1 MVGSIKLKKL
11 GKNPFAELPRE
22 VAILSTVSFLVAVGF
37 GLIIPAIPIFAASF
51 GVSKTAIG
59 LIISAFAIVRF
70 ASGLVSGKLVDKF
83 GERTVLGFGLF
94 MVSFFTLLTALSQ
107 NYSQLL
113 IFRSLGGLGSSMFS
127 VSAGSLLMRSVGDD
141 YRARAQSL
149 YNSGFLLGGISGPA
163 VGGLLATISLRAPFF
178 VYSITLAMAAITALF
193 FLSEIKLGK
202 KVDAPT
208 TQIGQTTLSQAFRLR
223 PYQIALVL
231 AFINNWVLFGL
242 RSSILPLFVTEK
254 LNSTATIAGIGL
266 TIGALIQ
273 GIFMLKAGKYSD
285 VKGRKAA
292 LLFGGVFIL
301 FGILMLAFTTNI
313 FWYLVSMALFGLG
326 SAYAGTAPGSVVG
339 DIIKGRG
346 GQVIAAWQMA
356 GDAGMIVGPILVGL
370 LTDYFSY
377 QAAFLFSGFI
387 WIIALVLSVIL
398 PETRASY
405 LENDLIPD
413 KNKQEL

>member
-1 MVGSIKLKKL
+1 
-11 GKNPFAELPRE
+11 
-22 VAILSTVSFLVAVGF
+22 VGF

-59 LIISAFAIVRF
+59 LIISCFAIVRF
-70 ASGLVSGKLVDKF
+70 SSGLISGKFVDKF
-83 GERTVLGFGLF
+83 GERAVLGFGLF

-127 VSAGSLLMRSVGDD
+127 VSAGSLLMRSVTDD
-141 YRARAQSL
+141 FRARAQSL
-149 YNSGFLLGGISGPA
+149 YNGGFLLGGISGPA
-163 VGGLLATISLRAPFF
+163 LGGLLAAISLRAPFF
-178 VYSITLAMAAITALF
+178 VYSVTLAMAAMTALF
-193 FLSEIKLGK
+193 FLSEKKLGK
-202 KVDAPT
+202 KVDVPSSK
-208 TQIGQTTLSQAFRLR
+208 IGQTTISQAFKLR
-223 PYQIALVL
+223 PYQIALIL
-231 AFINNWVLFGL
+231 AFINNWILFGL
-242 RSSILPLFVTEK
+242 RSSILPLFVTDQLK
-254 LNSTATIAGIGL
+254 STATIAGIGL

-285 VKGRKAA
+285 LKGRKAA
-292 LLFGGVFIL
+292 LLYGGAYIL
-301 FGILMLAFTTNI
+301 FGILMLAFSTNI
-313 FWYLVSMALFGLG
+313 YWYLLSMALFGLG
-326 SAYAGTAPGSVVG
+326 GAYVGTAPGSVVG

-346 GQVIAAWQMA
+346 GQVIAAWQMV

-387 WIIALVLSVIL
+387 WVIALLLSATL
-398 PETRASY
+398 PETRAAH
-405 LENDLIPD
+405 LANDLIPD

>member
-1 MVGSIKLKKL
+1 LKKNL
-11 GKNPFAELPRE
+11 KNPFTQLPRE

-59 LIISAFAIVRF
+59 LIISCFAIVRF
-70 ASGLVSGKLVDKF
+70 ASGLVSGRLVDKF
-83 GERTVLGFGLF
+83 GERAVLGFGLF

-127 VSAGSLLMRSVGDD
+127 VSAGSLLMRSVSDD
-141 YRARAQSL
+141 FRARAQSL
-149 YNSGFLLGGISGPA
+149 FNGGFLLGGISGPA
-163 VGGLLATISLRAPFF
+163 FGGVLAGISLRAPFF
-178 VYSITLAMAAITALF
+178 VYSLSLAMAAITALF
-193 FLSEIKLGK
+193 FLSEKKLGR
-202 KVDAPT
+202 KVDLPT
-208 TQIGQTTLSQAFRLR
+208 NQVGQTTLGQAFKLR
-223 PYQIALVL
+223 PYQIALIL
-231 AFINNWVLFGL
+231 AFIHNWILFGL
-242 RSSILPLFVTEK
+242 RSSILPLFVIEK

-266 TIGALIQ
+266 TLGALIQ
-273 GIFMLKAGKYSD
+273 GLFMLKGGKYSD

-292 LLFGGVFIL
+292 LLLGGIFIM
-301 FGILMLAFTTNI
+301 FGILMLSFTTNATI
-313 FWYLVSMALFGLG
+313 YFISMALFGLG
-326 SAYAGTAPGSVVG
+326 SAYVGTAPGSVVG

-370 LTDYFSY
+370 LTDIFSY
-377 QAAFLFSGFI
+377 QVAFLFSAGI
-387 WIIALVLSVIL
+387 WVIALVLSAAL
-398 PETRASY
+398 PETRASHI
-405 LENDLIPD
+405 EDDLIPD

>member
-1 MVGSIKLKKL
+1 MV
-11 GKNPFAELPRE
+11 KNPFKELPRE

-59 LIISAFAIVRF
+59 LIISCFAIVRF
-70 ASGLVSGKLVDKF
+70 SSGLISGKFVDKF
-83 GERTVLGFGLF
+83 GERAILGFGLF

-127 VSAGSLLMRSVGDD
+127 VSAGSLLMRSVTDD
-141 YRARAQSL
+141 FRARAQSL
-149 YNSGFLLGGISGPA
+149 YNGGFLLGGISGPA
-163 VGGLLATISLRAPFF
+163 FGGLLAAISLRAPFF
-178 VYSITLAMAAITALF
+178 VYSVTLAMAAMTALF
-193 FLSEIKLGK
+193 FLSEKKLGK
-202 KVDAPT
+202 KVDAPISKIGHT
-208 TQIGQTTLSQAFRLR
+208 TISQAFKLR
-223 PYQIALVL
+223 PYQIALIL
-231 AFINNWVLFGL
+231 AFINNWILFGL
-242 RSSILPLFVTEK
+242 RSSILPLFVTDQLK
-254 LNSTATIAGIGL
+254 STATIAGIGL

-285 VKGRKAA
+285 LKGRKAA
-292 LLFGGVFIL
+292 LLYGGAYIL
-301 FGILMLAFTTNI
+301 FGILMLAFATNI
-313 FWYLVSMALFGLG
+313 YWYMLSMALFGLG
-326 SAYAGTAPGSVVG
+326 GAYVGTAPGSVVG

-387 WIIALVLSVIL
+387 WVIALLLSATL
-398 PETRASY
+398 PETRAAH
-405 LENDLIPD
+405 LANDLIPD